1 MRSSKRS
8 AKQKHRTLIS
18 SCTQPF
24 VVETRCANW
33 RLFARKLDM
42 V

>member
-8 AKQKHRTLIS
+8 AKQKYRRLIS

-24 VVETRCANW
+24 VVQTRANW